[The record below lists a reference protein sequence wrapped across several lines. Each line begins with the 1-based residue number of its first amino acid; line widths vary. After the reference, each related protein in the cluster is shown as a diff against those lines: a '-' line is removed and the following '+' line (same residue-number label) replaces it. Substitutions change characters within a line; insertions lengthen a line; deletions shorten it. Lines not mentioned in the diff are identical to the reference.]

1 MKIVLQDGIKD
12 CGVCSLLSIIRYYG
26 GDVSKEYLREL
37 TNTTKSGV
45 SAYKLLEGAEKIGFT
60 GYGMNGDLENI
71 DKNNLPCLAHLIINK
86 SYQHFVVI
94 YDIDLYHKKILIMD
108 PAKGKK
114 LLSFSEFR
122 LLSSGNFIY
131 LKPTKKLPIFSYDK
145 IIVNNI
151 KDFLIKNKYGAINI
165 ILLSLIYFVINI
177 ITVFHFK
184 YLLEYVINY
193 SYLSNLYII
202 SFFLFSSYILKEIIL
217 YIRNILLLKWID
229 RFDYIVTSNTI
240 KRIIFLPYLYYK
252 SRTTGEVTSRIRDLS
267 IIKNFIVKLL
277 CFVTTDLTTI
287 IVFSFFLFNI
297 SFKMTVFSL
306 IIIFILFLYNF
317 FISFYKRKN
326 IKINNDNSDSVNSFI
341 IESLTSVDALKGL
354 HIEKNIIK
362 KFKSKYKNYLASSY
376 KLSLIYEFDLFFK
389 NNINNLLL
397 VCIYGMGAYFVTNN
411 SITIASLIV
420 YQGIFNYFINALNNI
435 CDIQKEWS
443 IYKSARE
450 RIEDMFTIKEEK
462 FIGSKYYNLYTLNGD
477 IKYTNLSYS
486 YNSTLLFNKLNL
498 TIKKQT
504 HILLTGASGMG
515 KSTLVKMLMGYINV
529 PFGSIKINNIDISH
543 YHLDVLRNRITY
555 VTGNEFLF
563 SNTIYNNIS
572 LNRDIS
578 KENVYDVAKLVLVDE
593 VVLKNSLGYQ
603 RMVEEN
609 GFNFSGGERQRIVLA
624 RTLLKDSDIYIFDE
638 SLSQID
644 VEKERIILKNIFK
657 YLKDKTIIVVSH
669 RFNNSDLFDKV
680 LKLENGDVYET

>member
-60 GYGMNGDLENI
+60 GYGVNGDLENI

-202 SFFLFSSYILKEIIL
+202 SFFLFSSYIFKEIIL

-326 IKINNDNSDSVNSFI
+326 MKINNDNSDSVNSFI

-362 KFKSKYKNYLASSY
+362 RFKSKYKTYLASSY

-462 FIGSKYYNLYTLNGD
+462 FIGSNYYNLYTLNGD

-578 KENVYDVAKLVLVDE
+578 KESVYDVAKLVLVDE

-680 LKLENGDVYET
+680 LRLENGDVYET

>member
-1 MKIVLQDGIKD
+1 
-12 CGVCSLLSIIRYYG
+12 
-26 GDVSKEYLREL
+26 
-37 TNTTKSGV
+37 
-45 SAYKLLEGAEKIGFT
+45 
-60 GYGMNGDLENI
+60 
-71 DKNNLPCLAHLIINK
+71 
-86 SYQHFVVI
+86 
-94 YDIDLYHKKILIMD
+94 
-108 PAKGKK
+108 
-114 LLSFSEFR
+114 
-122 LLSSGNFIY
+122 
-131 LKPTKKLPIFSYDK
+131 
-145 IIVNNI
+145 
-151 KDFLIKNKYGAINI
+151 
-165 ILLSLIYFVINI
+165 
-177 ITVFHFK
+177 
-184 YLLEYVINY
+184 
-193 SYLSNLYII
+193 
-202 SFFLFSSYILKEIIL
+202 
-217 YIRNILLLKWID
+217 
-229 RFDYIVTSNTI
+229 
-240 KRIIFLPYLYYK
+240 
-252 SRTTGEVTSRIRDLS
+252 
-267 IIKNFIVKLL
+267 
-277 CFVTTDLTTI
+277 
-287 IVFSFFLFNI
+287 
-297 SFKMTVFSL
+297 
-306 IIIFILFLYNF
+306 
-317 FISFYKRKN
+317 
-326 IKINNDNSDSVNSFI
+326 
-341 IESLTSVDALKGL
+341 
-354 HIEKNIIK
+354 
-362 KFKSKYKNYLASSY
+362 
-376 KLSLIYEFDLFFK
+376 
-389 NNINNLLL
+389 
-397 VCIYGMGAYFVTNN
+397 
-411 SITIASLIV
+411 
-420 YQGIFNYFINALNNI
+420 
-435 CDIQKEWS
+435 
-443 IYKSARE
+443 
-450 RIEDMFTIKEEK
+450 MFTIKEEK
-462 FIGSKYYNLYTLNGD
+462 FIGSNYYNLYTLNGD